1 MDFRQLSFPEAPLI
15 KAVPP
20 GQKSKEFLDFQ
31 TSSES
36 SAVSYPKG
44 LPMAVQKAK
53 GATVEDV
60 DGNVYIDFFGGAGV
74 MNVGHSNPQVIE
86 AALKQ
91 ISAFTHSLDIPNPA
105 RRSLVETLLTLL
117 PGSMNK
123 LYIAGPTGSEAV
135 EAAMKLAKYN
145 KKRPPMIAFE
155 GSYHGMTSGA
165 LSLTSSLGFKE
176 DFLPLLSEVHFV
188 PYAYCYRC
196 AFGRKPETCEVDCA
210 KYLEHVLEDP
220 HSGVGKPSAVI
231 VEAIQG
237 EGGSVIPHD
246 LFIPRVREICD
257 KYDVL
262 LIVDE
267 VQAGFCRTGKM
278 FSFEHTGVI
287 PDIVTMSKA
296 LGGVGFPIS
305 GMAFKQELDTWP
317 PGKHIGTFRGN
328 VVAYAAGHAA
338 LQFMVASNLAE
349 HASEL
354 GQSMLSRLKEIE
366 KESGIVGEARGKG
379 LMLGVELV
387 LDKTSK
393 KPAPEFARQIR
404 TFCHQNGL
412 LIEIGGHYDNVARF
426 LPPLVITED
435 LARKGLE
442 IFADAVT
449 STEKSR

>member
-1 MDFRQLSFPEAPLI
+1 MDFRQLSFSEAPLI
-15 KAVPP
+15 KTQPP
-20 GQKSKEFLDFQ
+20 GQKSQEHLDFQ
-31 TSSES
+31 KSSES

-44 LPMAVQKAK
+44 LPMAVQRAK

-74 MNVGHSNPQVIE
+74 MNVGHTNPSVIE
-86 AALKQ
+86 AAQKQ
-91 ISAFTHSLDIPNPA
+91 MSDVTHSLDIPNPA
-105 RRSLVETLLTLL
+105 RRLLVEILLSVL
-117 PGSMNK
+117 PGSLNK
-123 LYIAGPTGSEAV
+123 LFFGGPTGSDAV

-165 LSLTSSLGFKE
+165 LSLTSGVRFKE

-188 PYAYCYRC
+188 PYSYCYRC
-196 AFGRKPETCEVDCA
+196 AFGRKPETCDLDCA
-210 KYLEHVLEDP
+210 KYLEHILEDP

-237 EGGSVIPHD
+237 EGGSIVPHD
-246 LFIPRVREICD
+246 KFIPKVREICD

-262 LIVDE
+262 LIMDE

-278 FSFEHTGVI
+278 FSFEHTGVL

-305 GMAFKQELDTWP
+305 GVAFKQELDTWP

-328 VVAYAAGHAA
+328 VIAYAAGHAA
-338 LQFMVASNLAE
+338 LRFMVDNHLAE
-349 HASEL
+349 NALEIGRL
-354 GQSMLSRLKEIE
+354 MLSLLKEVE
-366 KESGIVGEARGKG
+366 KESDIVGEARGKG
-379 LMLGVELV
+379 LMLGTELV
-387 LDKTSK
+387 QDKGSK
-393 KPAPEFARQIR
+393 KPAPEFAQKIR
-404 TFCHQNGL
+404 TFCHRHGL

-426 LPPLVITED
+426 LPPLILTED
-435 LARKGLE
+435 LARKGLD
-442 IFADAVT
+442 IFADAVKT
-449 STEKSR
+449 IEKSR